1 MIELTYT
8 TINDAKGGLYEEKIA
23 RTTSYIIHN
32 NHFFNRLWF
41 QNPGNQ
47 SDGRKKAGK
56 SG

>member
-32 NHFFNRLWF
+32 NHFFDRLWF

-47 SDGRKKAGK
+47 SDGRK
-56 SG
+56 